1 MEPAPPI
8 VDRLSKCQTRMEPR
22 QPRLLP
28 ETLRSSIASPNAP
41 PSHYVR
47 HRCRTFRTLIR
58 GAIDF
63 RPWNRADSRRL
74 AHHSAALDT
83 AHETVP
89 VLNFSHT
96 ILRRESIMILPD
108 YIPNAQVL
116 GHPLHTMPLHTLNL
130 SCLQEFLS
138 DARTHRGRHLH
149 AIPRAVAD
157 PCFVEPAAL
166 ACRGRQ
172 GNQATLTCCQHRT
185 HGLQQ

>member
-47 HRCRTFRTLIR
+47 HRCRTCRTLIR

-96 ILRRESIMILPD
+96 ILRRESTMILPD
-108 YIPNAQVL
+108 YIPNAQSFRASTTYDAAPYSQSIMPDEWQANSCQMR
-116 GHPLHTMPLHTLNL
+116 GHIEAGTFT
-130 SCLQEFLS
+130 
-138 DARTHRGRHLH
+138 RY
-149 AIPRAVAD
+149 
-157 PCFVEPAAL
+157 
-166 ACRGRQ
+166 
-172 GNQATLTCCQHRT
+172 
-185 HGLQQ
+185 HGLSPIHAS

>member
-47 HRCRTFRTLIR
+47 RRCRTCRTLIR

-116 GHPLHTMPLHTLNL
+116 GHPLHTMLLHTLNL
-130 SCLQEFLS
+130 SCLTSGKPICCDRMPIGFS
-138 DARTHRGRHLH
+138 CSARVNCVNASGI
-149 AIPRAVAD
+149 APRVW
-157 PCFVEPAAL
+157 
-166 ACRGRQ
+166 
-172 GNQATLTCCQHRT
+172 
-185 HGLQQ
+185 